1 MELLLCNSN
10 INKNLLGI
18 PYPKSLEL
26 RKQCRKPFAETVS
39 KAVLIYVQMLKSLE
53 LRCNGAHLA
62 HACGCSQ
69 CQTGHLAWKVFR
81 IRGKKSPSYKERNDR
96 TEVTENS
103 FGLELHTASLKKQT
117 NKRMHARQQIFAYYT
132 HLHTLQRLNAC
143 FDSPMIESD
152 SSCCR

>member
-18 PYPKSLEL
+18 PYPESLEL

-62 HACGCSQ
+62 CAYGCSQ
-69 CQTGHLAWKVFR
+69 CQTGHLGWKVFR

-117 NKRMHARQQIFAYYT
+117 KKKDACKTTDFCL
-132 HLHTLQRLNAC
+132 LHTLTHITKIKC
-143 FDSPMIESD
+143 MF
-152 SSCCR
+152 